1 MSGPFKMKGP
11 SLYTNSPIKNKKK
24 TGLTIFGKSPKEFV
38 VEGLKQKSGYNTAKN
53 IIEKISGSKTKV
65 SKKKK

>member
-11 SLYTNSPIKNKKK
+11 SLYTNSPIKNKEK
-24 TGLTIFGKSPKEFV
+24 TGFTVFSKSPKNIVLEA
-38 VEGLKQKSGYNTAKN
+38 LKQKSGYNTAKN
-53 IIEKISGSKTKV
+53 IIKKISGSKTKV